1 MLRSYQQLLFS
12 GFNDRPCETMQNGQI
27 LLLLCAEWQQTEYEF
42 RVVPGLENPIEKNLP
57 HAVIKKFP
65 MFLNPL

>member
-1 MLRSYQQLLFS
+1 
-12 GFNDRPCETMQNGQI
+12 MQNGQV
-27 LLLLCAEWQQTEYEF
+27 LLLLSAEWRQTEYEF